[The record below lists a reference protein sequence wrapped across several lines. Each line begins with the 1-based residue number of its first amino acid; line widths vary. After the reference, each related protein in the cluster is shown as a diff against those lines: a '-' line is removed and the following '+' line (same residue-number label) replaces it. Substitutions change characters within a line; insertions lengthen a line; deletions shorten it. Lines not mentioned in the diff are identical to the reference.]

1 MLRFFGYKNC
11 SSCQKAEKFLQEKKI
26 AYTYIDITLNPP
38 QKMEFKQFFANSGL
52 PPKKFFNTSGEVYRD
67 LGLKDQINSL
77 TEEQMIELLATQG
90 RLVKRPLITDGQRVT
105 VGAQPETLST
115 WH

>member
-26 AYTYIDITLNPP
+26 PYTFIDITVSPP
-38 QKMEFKQFFANSGL
+38 LKAEFQKFFANSDVI
-52 PPKKFFNTSGEVYRD
+52 PKKFFNTSGEVYRE
-67 LGLKDQINSL
+67 LGLKDKINSL
-77 TEEQMIELLATQG
+77 TADQMIELLASQG

-115 WH
+115 WN